1 MIKINLLAEKKA
13 ARTRT
18 TRVRFDTGLNA
29 QIFLLVGAL
38 GIALLYAGWQWRA
51 LDSEGKRLS
60 AEIVE
65 AEKEAKRLE
74 AVNKKGEELKKKR
87 SELQHKVELITELKN
102 NQSGPVHMLDQLS
115 RSLPDFVWLEA
126 LNEGENN
133 LNITGRATTYN
144 AVSNFYNN
152 LTSSPFFTEV
162 DLGTTSEATEGVSF
176 SITCKFVPPA
186 KRMTQEQADEP
197 GEKS

>member
-1 MIKINLLAEKKA
+1 L
-13 ARTRT
+13 
-18 TRVRFDTGLNA
+18 
-29 QIFLLVGAL
+29 
-38 GIALLYAGWQWRA
+38 ALLYVGWQWRA
-51 LDSEGKRLS
+51 LDSEGKHLS

-126 LNEGENN
+126 LNEGGNN
-133 LNITGRATTYN
+133 LNLKGRATTYN

-176 SITCKFVPPA
+176 SITCRFVPPS
-186 KRMTQEQADEP
+186 KRIAQQPTGEP